1 MTIIKRTGEKA
12 TYDEN
17 KIYNALYKA
26 FEEVDETV
34 STEDENIIKNIVKEV
49 TNDFVDG
56 KVPTVESAQ
65 DLIEDKLMES
75 KRKDVARAYVRYR
88 YKRELVRETNTTDK
102 SILELLDGD
111 SEYWNREN
119 SNKDAK
125 LVTTQRDYIAGI
137 TSTDIARR
145 MLLPKDVVEAHD
157 EGIIHVHDMDYYAER
172 TRTNCSLI
180 NLDDMLQNGTVV
192 NGKMIEKP
200 HKLLTAMTIT
210 TQIITAVASSQYG
223 GCSIT
228 LAHLAPFVRDS
239 YNKYVK
245 KYTDRGLNEEQIIKF
260 AKDDLKEEIDAAVQT
275 FNYQINSMST
285 TNGQQPFVSVFMYLS
300 EDKEY
305 TEEIAMLI
313 EEFFRQRLL
322 GIKNEKGVYVTQAF
336 PKLLYVLEEDNMH
349 EDSKYWH
356 LTKLAAK
363 CISKRM
369 APDIISEKKMFELKE
384 GNCFPCINKT
394 CA

>member
-17 KIYNALYKA
+17 KIYNALWKA
-26 FEEVDETV
+26 FEEVDGAV
-34 STEDENIIKNIVKEV
+34 STEDEEIIKSIVKEI
-49 TNDFVDG
+49 TNDFVEEG
-56 KVPTVESAQ
+56 TSVEQLQ
-65 DLIEDKLMES
+65 DVLEDKLMES
-75 KRKDVARAYVRYR
+75 DRKDVARAYVRYR
-88 YKRELVRETNTTDK
+88 YKRELVRESNTTDK
-102 SILELLDGD
+102 SILELLDGE

-180 NLDDMLQNGTVV
+180 NLEDMLQNGTVV

-300 EDKEY
+300 EDEEY
-305 TEEIAMLI
+305 TEEIAMLT
-313 EEFFRQRLL
+313 EEFFKQRLL

-336 PKLLYVLEEDNMH
+336 PKLLYVLEEDNVH
-349 EDSKYWH
+349 ENSKYWY

-369 APDIISEKKMFELKE
+369 SPDIISEKKMFELKE

>member
-17 KIYNALYKA
+17 KIYNALFKA
-26 FEEVDETV
+26 FAEVDGCV
-34 STEDENIIKNIVKEV
+34 STEDEKVIKSITKDV
-49 TNDFVDG
+49 TNNFVEEG
-56 KVPTVESAQ
+56 TRIEELQ
-65 DLIEDKLMES
+65 DVLEDKLMES

-88 YKRELVRETNTTDK
+88 YKRELVRESNTTDK
-102 SILELLDGD
+102 SILELLEGD
-111 SEYWNREN
+111 NEYWNREN

-145 MLLPKDVVEAHD
+145 LLLPKDVVEAHD

-172 TRTNCSLI
+172 TRNNCSLI
-180 NLDDMLQNGTVV
+180 NLEDMLQNGTVV

-200 HKLLTAMTIT
+200 HKLLTAMTIA

-228 LAHLAPFVRDS
+228 LTHLAPFVRDS
-239 YNKYVK
+239 YNKYIK
-245 KYTDRGLNEEQIIKF
+245 KYTDRGLDKDQVIKF
-260 AKDDLKEEIDAAVQT
+260 AKEDLKEEIDAAVQT

-305 TEEIAMLI
+305 IEEIAMLT
-313 EEFFRQRLL
+313 EEFFKQRLL

-336 PKLLYVLEEDNMH
+336 PKLLYVLEEGNVH
-349 EDSKYWH
+349 ENSKYLY

-384 GNCFPCINKT
+384 GNCFPCIHKT

>member
-12 TYDEN
+12 TYDEM

-34 STEDENIIKNIVKEV
+34 STEDENVIKNIVKEI
-49 TNDFVDG
+49 TNDFVEDG
-56 KVPTVESAQ
+56 TTVECIQ
-65 DLIEDKLMES
+65 DELEDKLMES

-88 YKRELVRETNTTDK
+88 YKRELVRESNTTDK
-102 SILELLDGD
+102 SILELLDGE

-180 NLDDMLQNGTVV
+180 NLEDMLQNGTVV
-192 NGKMIEKP
+192 NSKMIEKP

-245 KYTDRGLNEEQIIKF
+245 KYTDRGLDEEQIIKF

-336 PKLLYVLEEDNMH
+336 PKLLYVLEEDNVH

>member
-1 MTIIKRTGEKA
+1 MVKKVVKRDGRIVDFCAEKISNAVLKAMKECGEEDK
-12 TYDEN
+12 ELSK
-17 KIYNALYKA
+17 KIAKQIQ
-26 FEEVDETV
+26 ESEVDV
-34 STEDENIIKNIVKEV
+34 INLEDVQNSV
-49 TNDFVDG
+49 
-56 KVPTVESAQ
+56 
-65 DLIEDKLMES
+65 EDKLMES

-180 NLDDMLQNGTVV
+180 NLEDMLQNGTVV

-336 PKLLYVLEEDNMH
+336 PKLLYVLEEDNVH
-349 EDSKYWH
+349 EDSKYWY